1 MLAHGDNRSR
11 IDHDRHAK
19 GLGDGVGGD
28 IVMGRPNAAGG
39 EHIGEA
45 RAELVHRRDD
55 LRLEIAYDPH
65 LAQGDANSREIAGD
79 IEDIFVLGAPGHDL
93 FTDDDERGSDGVAR
107 CVFHIRRLTYP
118 TLGVLLWTLL
128 EKAQTI
134 DEPGKNASLKHSTGR
149 DGYAVTLA
157 LSGFLPKGLTRFIW
171 PRSSRSTWRRRHTCA
186 ACLPPTVKF
195 ELPEVMA
202 LLAGHGACP
211 VWSPANAGPAARIR
225 TVAIV

>member
-1 MLAHGDNRSR
+1 MLAQCDNRSR

-65 LAQGDANSREIAGD
+65 LAQEDANSREIAGD
-79 IEDIFVLGAPGHDL
+79 IEDIFVLGAPRQDL

-107 CVFHIRRLTYP
+107 CVFPIRRLTYP

-134 DEPGKNASLKHSTGR
+134 DEPGKNASLKHTLLITGR
-149 DGYAVTLA
+149 DGYAVALA
-157 LSGFLPKGLTRFIW
+157 LSGFLAKSLTNFIW
-171 PRSSRSTWRRRHTCA
+171 PRSSRSPWRRRHA
-186 ACLPPTVKF
+186 LPDCLPP
-195 ELPEVMA
+195 
-202 LLAGHGACP
+202 
-211 VWSPANAGPAARIR
+211 
-225 TVAIV
+225 